1 MIHKFDLKIHVFDYT
16 KYRVKVKKQGKERK
30 GMSTW
35 DIKVNDGWSH
45 VQPCACAKCAPS
57 PGPEE
62 ILPKEKKLSWKE
74 KMIRM
79 NYEMRE
85 DAALTIQKNYRKKVQ
100 VQNYKAINQ
109 VTPHIKKEACMVV
122 TPVSLN
128 AKSPAR
134 RDWLEQVQRRKEGKQ
149 HVWDDSKQNHAE
161 RGDLFAYVENS
172 IKMGENQKSL
182 GWIEVYVIQDVH
194 SFTDR
199 LPTWSG
205 NVGQGN
211 RNVVELSNE
220 PIYKGS
226 MVEWKGILGYAER
239 YCVQGTTHL
248 KHERI
253 KEYLNKIL

>member
-1 MIHKFDLKIHVFDYT
+1 
-16 KYRVKVKKQGKERK
+16 
-30 GMSTW
+30 MSAW

-45 VQPCACAKCAPS
+45 VQPCACPKCRPEVVLS
-57 PGPEE
+57 P
-62 ILPKEKKLSWKE
+62 EKKLTWKE

-79 NYEMRE
+79 HHKMRE
-85 DAALTIQKNYRKKVQ
+85 EAALTIQKNYRMVVQLRKYKEGLKKVS
-100 VQNYKAINQ
+100 
-109 VTPHIKKEACMVV
+109 PIKEDACMVV
-122 TPVSLN
+122 TPVSVS
-128 AKSPAR
+128 AKSAAR

-161 RGDLFAYVENS
+161 AGDLFAYVENS
-172 IKMGENQKSL
+172 RKLGENQKTQ
-182 GWIEVYVIQDVH
+182 GWIEVYVIQAVH
-194 SFTDR
+194 SPACR

-211 RNVVELSNE
+211 RNVVELSSE

-226 MVEWKGILGYAER
+226 MVEWKAILGYAER
-239 YCVQGTTHL
+239 YCVQGTIHL

>member
-1 MIHKFDLKIHVFDYT
+1 
-16 KYRVKVKKQGKERK
+16 
-30 GMSTW
+30 MSAW
-35 DIKVNDGWSH
+35 DIQGNDGWSH
-45 VQPCACAKCAPS
+45 IQPCACPKCR
-57 PGPEE
+57 PEV
-62 ILPKEKKLSWKE
+62 ILPPEKKLTWKE

-85 DAALTIQKNYRKKVQ
+85 DAVLTIQKNFRMMIQ
-100 VQNYKAINQ
+100 LREHKATDQ
-109 VTPHIKKEACMVV
+109 VTPPIKEEACMVV

-128 AKSPAR
+128 PRSAAR
-134 RDWLEQVQRRKEGKQ
+134 RDWFEQVQRRKEGKQ

-161 RGDLFAYVENS
+161 KGDLFAYVENS
-172 IKMGENQKSL
+172 RKMGQNQKSL
-182 GWIEVYVIQDVH
+182 GWIEVYIIQAVH
-194 SFTDR
+194 SPTCR
-199 LPTWSG
+199 LESWSG

-211 RNVVELSNE
+211 RNVVELSSE

-226 MVEWKGILGYAER
+226 MVEWKAILGYAER